1 MQKLIFRGCYIRYYD
16 GRHDEDAGAF
26 VRIHLT
32 ADYSEPVQEAM
43 GWEAVPESIQ
53 SAKLTGRLAAT
64 HLILTPNGREL
75 KQHELQIS
83 CNDVCDF
90 QLFRVKNEDG
100 ETTSTELRFQAKTS
114 QAGAAALIEN
124 YVARIGK
131 GAGQLRVS
139 YTKQEELDLGAEGS
153 EKEDGPC
160 VDCDNSVPLADGD
173 PSMHASG
180 QPCAAYSGKAEPALA
195 SAREANGGTHQRK
208 RRGPE
213 AVN

>member
-1 MQKLIFRGCYIRYYD
+1 MQKLIFRGAYIRYMD
-16 GRHDEDAGAF
+16 LRQDEEAGAF
-26 VRIHLT
+26 VRLHLT
-32 ADYSEPVQEAM
+32 AAYSEPVQQAM
-43 GWEAVPESIQ
+43 DWEPVPESIT
-53 SAKLTGRLAAT
+53 SAKLSGRLAAT

-114 QAGAAALIEN
+114 QEGAAALIEN
-124 YVARIGK
+124 YIRRIGK
-131 GAGQLRVS
+131 GEGQLRVS
-139 YTKQEELDLGAEGS
+139 YTKQEELDLGEDAG
-153 EKEDGPC
+153 EKDTGC
-160 VDCDNSVPLADGD
+160 IDCNNGVPLDAND
-173 PSMHASG
+173 PSLHASG

-195 SAREANGGTHQRK
+195 SAREAAGGTHQRK